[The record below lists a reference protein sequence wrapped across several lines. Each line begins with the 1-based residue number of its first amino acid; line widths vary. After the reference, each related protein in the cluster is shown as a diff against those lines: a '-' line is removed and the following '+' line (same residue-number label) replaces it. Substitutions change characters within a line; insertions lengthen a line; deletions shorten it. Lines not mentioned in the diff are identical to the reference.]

1 MTTEQVK
8 MTRYSLFA
16 HIFFFV
22 SANEGVDTIDG
33 SRQSMER
40 ENIGSPSKNIAKG
53 PKIHVEKDFI
63 GFYSS
68 TPSKFSSF
76 I

>member
-16 HIFFFV
+16 HIFFV